1 MWLSLSLSL
10 LVLLKVRRWHE
21 INFNFFF
28 FRSPIDHQQ
37 EADYCIQKFLEMGN
51 ICHPINFFQP
61 GSDELFVGRAGYL
74 CGSLILNKKLGRT
87 VVSSEVT
94 RPIFDAII
102 VSGQQYSQR
111 HRSKSPLM
119 YSYYRTEYLGKCWVQ
134 WGLYLLNFWQFS
146 LLFLL
151 LWLPVIQT
159 ILFCGTVHVHCKL
172 VEQYGAPNFS
182 KDFYNFRFL

>member
-1 MWLSLSLSL
+1 
-10 LVLLKVRRWHE
+10 
-21 INFNFFF
+21 
-28 FRSPIDHQQ
+28 
-37 EADYCIQKFLEMGN
+37 MGN
-51 ICHPINFFQP
+51 ICRPINFFQP

-111 HRSKSPLM
+111 YRSKSPLM

-134 WGLYLLNFWQFS
+134 SVRFVFAWLLTIFPSFPPIVIASHSNYINFAVQPMYIVS
-146 LLFLL
+146 RLKS
-151 LWLPVIQT
+151 
-159 ILFCGTVHVHCKL
+159 GVHKIFQRIPITL
-172 VEQYGAPNFS
+172 
-182 KDFYNFRFL
+182 DFYKLIGNQPGIKNKKKQ